1 MDMDT
6 MDTLD
11 QELCR
16 AIAAWARCQ
25 LLEAAMYDVG
35 PSLRVAV
42 FTDRNVATVS
52 TICVSFCLACL
63 NIRYI
68 HIPAK
73 IWIEKYA

>member
-1 MDMDT
+1 MD

-35 PSLRVAV
+35 PSLRAPV
-42 FTDRNVATVS
+42 FTDRNMTTVS
-52 TICVSFCLACL
+52 VVCVSFCLDFV

-68 HIPAK
+68 HIPEK
-73 IWIEKYA
+73 I